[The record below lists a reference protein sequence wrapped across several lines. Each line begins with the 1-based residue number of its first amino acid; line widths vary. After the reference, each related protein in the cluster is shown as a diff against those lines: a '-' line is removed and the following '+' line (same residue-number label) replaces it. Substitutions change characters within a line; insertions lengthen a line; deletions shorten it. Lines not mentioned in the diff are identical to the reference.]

1 MNAAGPSQGAR
12 PLRGEVARSDTSGGS
27 INAPLPAAEVATLLS
42 KLAWFPKRITQDSRR
57 VEHGVAF
64 AAFPGTHNDGRMFI
78 PDAMTRGAGAVLWE
92 TRGFNWDPRWNAPQL
107 GVEGLKSRL
116 GSIADFVYGSPSQA
130 LWMIGVTGTN
140 GKTSCTH
147 WIAQSLDACGRRA
160 AVMGTLGNGFVGA
173 LAPSVNTTPD
183 VCVLHELLA
192 QFKRTGA
199 TSVAMEVSSHGLDQ
213 GRVNG
218 VAFDVALFTNLSR
231 DHLDY
236 HGTLAAYG
244 QAKARL
250 FTWPGLRTVVL
261 NADDAF
267 GQSLIDQARGRGQR
281 LLSYGLVG
289 ADVTALSVAPEPRG
303 LKLIVATPWGRGEIA
318 SRIVGAFN
326 VSNLLGVLGVLLVS
340 DVPLADACAAISN
353 LEPPPGRMQR
363 LGGVDAPLVV
373 VDYAHTPDALEKV
386 LLALRSAVATGG
398 NLVCVFGCG
407 GERDSGKRPQMGRI
421 AALLAD
427 RVVITNDNPRS
438 EDPTAIAA
446 GIVRGVRE
454 TPNRRWAVELDR
466 AAAIANAIDSA
477 RPGDVVLIAGK
488 GHERYQEANGVRT
501 PFSDVEHAKAALAK
515 LARP

>member
-1 MNAAGPSQGAR
+1 MNVAATA
-12 PLRGEVARSDTSGGS
+12 T
-27 INAPLPAAEVATLLS
+27 APVAEVATLLS
-42 KLAWFPKRITQDSRR
+42 KLASFPKRITQDSRR

-64 AAFPGTHNDGRMFI
+64 AAFPGANNDGRVFI
-78 PDAMTRGAGAVLWE
+78 PDALIRGAAAVLWE
-92 TRGFNWDPRWNAPQL
+92 ARGFHWDPRWNTPQL
-107 GVEGLKSRL
+107 AVKGLRSRL
-116 GSIADFVYGSPSQA
+116 GAIADFVYGSPSQE
-130 LWMIGVTGTN
+130 LWMVGVTGTN

-160 AVMGTLGNGFVGA
+160 AVIGTLGNGFVGA
-173 LAPSVNTTPD
+173 LAPSPNTTPD

-192 QFKRTGA
+192 QFRRAGA

-218 VAFDVALFTNLSR
+218 VSFDTALFTNLSR

-261 NADDAF
+261 NADDPF

-281 LLSYGLVG
+281 LLSYGVVG
-289 ADVTALSVAPEPRG
+289 ADVTAVSVAPEPRG
-303 LKLIVATPWGRGEIA
+303 LKLTVATPWGRGEIA

-340 DVPLADACAAISN
+340 DVALSDALAAISN

-363 LGGVDAPLVV
+363 LGGIDAPRVV

-386 LLALRSAVATGG
+386 LLALRSSVATGG

-407 GERDSGKRPQMGRI
+407 GERDPGKRPQMGRI
-421 AALLAD
+421 AATLAD
-427 RVVITNDNPRS
+427 RVVVTNDNPRG
-438 EDPTAIAA
+438 EDAAEISA
-446 GIVRGVRE
+446 GIVRGLRE
-454 TPNRRWAVELDR
+454 THNRRWAVELDR
-466 AAAIANAIDSA
+466 AAAIANAIGSA

-488 GHERYQEANGVRT
+488 GHERYQETNGVRV
-501 PFSDVEHAKAALAK
+501 PFSDVGHASAALAK
-515 LARP
+515 LVRP